1 MGKIKFRLLVTTIAI
16 AAAAPL
22 SAFAQTANP
31 PPASTSQVP
40 QPQNGGVDWN
50 GVGIGAATL
59 GANVLYIPA
68 KFVYGI
74 LGGITGGAGWAV
86 TGGNTQVSN
95 TIWRSSLGGDYVL
108 TPGMIR
114 GDDPIHFSGPT
125 TTAGGNTTS
134 VAPGNTS
141 SSGSTTGGYSASAPS
156 SVTASSSSAPAT
168 SSSAPMSVVPSNSS
182 ASAQPAQP
190 IDNGAGPVRGA
201 AASPAHDKDFE

>member
-1 MGKIKFRLLVTTIAI
+1 MRKINFTPVVLIVAI
-16 AAAAPL
+16 ALATPMAAR
-22 SAFAQTANP
+22 AQSSN
-31 PPASTSQVP
+31 PPASTPQVQ
-40 QPQNGGVDWN
+40 QPSSGGVDWN

-86 TGGNTQVSN
+86 TGGNSQVSD